1 MDHHTSWLS
10 FFPGYQSLHHY
21 VNDHYRSSVVIPDGG
36 GIETIHH
43 IYAALVTFVILL
55 VTSLI
60 ARSRFVDIEKA
71 IIPPRTFGI
80 VAAYELFV
88 ETLLGL
94 MANIIGPSYRR
105 YVPVIGSL
113 GLFIFVSNMMG
124 LIPGWRPATD
134 NFNTSFA
141 CGLIVF
147 IYFNAH
153 GLRVNGFHHITHLMN
168 PVGTWWG
175 WFLAPLL
182 FPIEVVGLVVRPIT
196 LGIRLAANM
205 IGDHAVLFA
214 FAGLVPFLI
223 PLPFYMLGFLI
234 CVIQTAVF
242 VILSCVYISLHASEA
257 EAHH

>member
-1 MDHHTSWLS
+1 
-10 FFPGYQSLHHY
+10 
-21 VNDHYRSSVVIPDGG
+21 
-36 GIETIHH
+36 
-43 IYAALVTFVILL
+43 
-55 VTSLI
+55 
-60 ARSRFVDIEKA
+60 
-71 IIPPRTFGI
+71 
-80 VAAYELFV
+80 
-88 ETLLGL
+88 
-94 MANIIGPSYRR
+94 
-105 YVPVIGSL
+105 
-113 GLFIFVSNMMG
+113 
-124 LIPGWRPATD
+124 
-134 NFNTSFA
+134 
-141 CGLIVF
+141 
-147 IYFNAH
+147 
-153 GLRVNGFHHITHLMN
+153 MN